1 MIGFNPT
8 LGQKAAASSNSVT
21 VASDQAS
28 IPVKKTADV
37 FIFSTANSTSAQLA
51 ASATFTGAV
60 ESVVDQKAYSILFF
74 SDQNATINIFQYSD
88 AAGAKLAQQLTYTYT
103 ANQPFA
109 RSGVL
114 NGNYV
119 KVTAQ
124 NTGGS
129 TTTTLRLDTAYGDIG
144 PATQL
149 NNAPVALNEV
159 GGTALA
165 LGQAAMASS
174 IPVAIAS
181 NQSALPAS
189 QSGTWTVQP
198 GNTANTTPSFT
209 ITSVQVNYVL

>member
-37 FIFSTANSTSAQLA
+37 FIFRLPTAHRPSWRQVRHLRERLRALSIRKRTRSFFLGPERNDQYL
-51 ASATFTGAV
+51 
-60 ESVVDQKAYSILFF
+60 SVLGCC
-74 SDQNATINIFQYSD
+74 
-88 AAGAKLAQQLTYTYT
+88 GAKLAQQLTYTYT